1 MKNKFDLILQ
11 WGLNTQGQ
19 WCSLFNTDFSRLSN
33 SGVYII
39 WGYYN
44 TYNINVII
52 KVGQSI
58 DLSERLSQYRY
69 STKDNKVITYLEIFG
84 NGNMYVTW
92 AYLHESYL
100 DGVERYLGRVRYS
113 PLIADA
119 FPDAYPIAVN
129 CPF

>member
-1 MKNKFDLILQ
+1 MQNKSDLIVQ

-19 WCSLFNTDFSRLSN
+19 WCSLFNTDFSQLSN

-39 WGYYN
+39 WGYD
-44 TYNINVII
+44 TYNRNVII
-52 KVGQSI
+52 KVGQST
-58 DLSERLSQYRY
+58 DLSERLPQYSY
-69 STKDNKVITYLEIFG
+69 STKDNRVITYLDLF
-84 NGNMYVTW
+84 GNMYVTW

-100 DGVERYLGRVRYS
+100 DGVERYLGRIRYS